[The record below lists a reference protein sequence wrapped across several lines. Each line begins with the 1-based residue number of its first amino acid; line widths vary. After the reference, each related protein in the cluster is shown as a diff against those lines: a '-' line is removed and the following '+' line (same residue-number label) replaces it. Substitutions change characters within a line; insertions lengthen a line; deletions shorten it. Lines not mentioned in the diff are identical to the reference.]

1 MRVIE
6 YPSTPI
12 IINAANEVLVDRF
25 IHKKLPYLMINKII
39 LAVLNDKNYKK
50 YAIRNPRSIYQIIKI
65 DQWAR
70 DTATK
75 LC

>member
-1 MRVIE
+1 MSVDQF
-6 YPSTPI
+6 
-12 IINAANEVLVDRF
+12 IN
-25 IHKKLPYLMINKII
+25 KKLPFLGINKII
-39 LAVLNDKNYKK
+39 LGVLNDKNYKK